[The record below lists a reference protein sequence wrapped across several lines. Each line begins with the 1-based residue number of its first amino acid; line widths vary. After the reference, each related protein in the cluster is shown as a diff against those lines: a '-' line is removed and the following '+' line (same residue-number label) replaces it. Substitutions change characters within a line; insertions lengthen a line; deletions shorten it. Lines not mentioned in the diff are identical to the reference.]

1 MVAGVST
8 KERENKDT
16 KMNPAPIF
24 PFITI
29 HYVLY
34 HIVVAVELLH
44 FCWAHGVVDWELLLH
59 FYPAFRDG
67 EVRRMH
73 SYLAYRIAD

>member
-16 KMNPAPIF
+16 KMIPAPIF

-34 HIVVAVELLH
+34 HIVVAVELMH
-44 FCWAHGVVDWELLLH
+44 FCWAHGVVD
-59 FYPAFRDG
+59 
-67 EVRRMH
+67 
-73 SYLAYRIAD
+73 

>member
-16 KMNPAPIF
+16 KMI

-29 HYVLY
+29 RYVLY

-44 FCWAHGVVDWELLLH
+44 FCRAHGVVDWELLLH